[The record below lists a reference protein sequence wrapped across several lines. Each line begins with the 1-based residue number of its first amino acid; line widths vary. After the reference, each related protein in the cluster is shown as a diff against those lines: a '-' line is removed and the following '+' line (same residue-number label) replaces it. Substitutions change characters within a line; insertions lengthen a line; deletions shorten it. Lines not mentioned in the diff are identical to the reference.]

1 MVEMRMRDALRE
13 ALREEML
20 RDERIFLLGE
30 DIGLYGGS
38 YAVTKGLLEEFGEER
53 VRDTPIAESAI
64 VGIGIGAAMGGMHP
78 MVEIM
83 TINFSFLALDQIV
96 NNAAKL
102 LHMSNGQINVPLV
115 IRMASGGGSQ
125 LAATHSHSLEGLY
138 AHFPGLKVVC
148 PSTPADAK
156 GLLKRAFRDDNTV
169 IFIEHTANYGLRGEV
184 PDDPD
189 FLVEFGVANVVREGT
204 DVTIVGYSGSV
215 HQAIR
220 AAQLLEEQ
228 EEISAEVIDLRTLR
242 PLDIDTVITSVK
254 KTNRA
259 VIVEDAW
266 KFGGFGGELAAQ
278 IMERA
283 FDWLDAP
290 VARVACKDVPL
301 PYNRNLEF
309 YALPSEEDVVEAV
322 LGMFKE

>member
-1 MVEMRMRDALRE
+1 MAELRMRDALRE
-13 ALREEML
+13 ALREEMR
-20 RDERIFLLGE
+20 RDNRIFLMGE

-38 YAVTKGLLEEFGEER
+38 YAVTKGLLEEFGDQR
-53 VRDTPIAESAI
+53 VIDTPIAES
-64 VGIGIGAAMGGMHP
+64 GIIGAGIGAAMGGLHP
-78 MVEIM
+78 MVELM

-96 NNAAKL
+96 NSAAKL
-102 LHMSNGQINVPLV
+102 YHMSNGQINVPMV
-115 IRMASGGGSQ
+115 VRMASGGGSQ

-148 PSTPADAK
+148 PSNAADAK
-156 GLLKRAFRDDNTV
+156 GLLKRAFRDENTV
-169 IFIEHTANYGLRGEV
+169 IFIEHTANYALKGEV

-189 FLVEFGVANVVREGT
+189 FLVEFGVASILREGT
-204 DVTIVGYSGSV
+204 DVTIVGYGGSV

-220 AAQLLEEQ
+220 AAAMLEEQ
-228 EEISAEVIDLRTLR
+228 DEISAEVIDLRTLR
-242 PLDIDTVITSVK
+242 PLDIDTVIASVK
-254 KTNRA
+254 KTNRC

-266 KFGGFGGELAAQ
+266 RFGGFGGELASQ
-278 IMERA
+278 VMERA

-309 YALPSEEDVVEAV
+309 AALPSEEDVVEAV
-322 LGMFKE
+322 LGMF